1 LDLQERAAFAA
12 VSQIVSDV
20 LGGDETGILR
30 DTPLGSIPGWN
41 SNRTATAIVTLEKT
55 FRRRFTLDMMDQAAT
70 IGDIVRLLTA
80 EPAESSVSGGA
91 NRFSQFDSLGDSCEF
106 GFAQQEKGIVQ
117 PHLLRFSSFL
127 GEAEERLGQLT
138 TALSDDF
145 ARLADPGL
153 LDLGFPEEEWDG
165 GRKEYRII
173 NRLYSWQIHTGLMV
187 DSADEEE
194 AREKLHDFPAT
205 IVFLRDKFLRAL
217 AHGRQTWIWK
227 SAPASS
233 PDRVEALFNALQ
245 KHGPNRLL
253 WVLPADQEHPPH
265 TILKL
270 HDGLFKAY
278 IWKSPDP
285 WAGDWSD
292 TKAWSEF
299 LDAVQPVITDG
310 SSAQVALAASQ
321 PAAHPA
327 QLDQARALLE
337 EVVSEQLDEPNIRL
351 TDGMMPADI
360 HGWDS
365 LKHVHI
371 ILDVEQRLGHT
382 FARDDLDDMQ
392 HIGDFVRLIATA
404 MPDQVASQS

>member
-1 LDLQERAAFAA
+1 VPVYRLKCFQRGRLGSHVALECGIQADTQSEAIQLATDFPPLEWNACTHL
-12 VSQIVSDV
+12 V
-20 LGGDETGILR
+20 LYGETGLAIWRLN
-30 DTPLGSIPGWN
+30 LGDGP
-41 SNRTATAIVTLEKT
+41 
-55 FRRRFTLDMMDQAAT
+55 AAQT
-70 IGDIVRLLTA
+70 IHPV
-80 EPAESSVSGGA
+80 

-106 GFAQQEKGIVQ
+106 GFAQQEKGSVH

-127 GEAEERLGQLT
+127 GNAEERLS
-138 TALSDDF
+138 ALIAALGDDF
-145 ARLADPGL
+145 ARIAEPAQLKL
-153 LDLGFPEEEWDG
+153 TIPEKEWGG

-173 NRLYSWQIHTGLMV
+173 NRLYGWQIHTGLMV

-194 AREKLHDFPAT
+194 AQEKLHDFPAT

-253 WVLPADQEHPPH
+253 WVLPADPEHPPH

-270 HDGLFKAY
+270 HHGLFKAY

-310 SSAQVALAASQ
+310 SDDQMSMAASQ
-321 PAAHPA
+321 PAAHQHA
-327 QLDQARALLE
+327 TVQLDQARALLE

-404 MPDQVASQS
+404 MPGIDLALADPWETR